1 MREGLYRIQ
10 DVVQLTLLSVL
21 LLGVSYLL
29 SIEIEVGE
37 KMSSALVDIIRQL
50 SKVRYISVTILSA
63 LIVFDLYKICTEA
76 QKEIKIRLTVGDSP
90 PKMVSR
96 FFNQGATILLVAN
109 ILVLR
114 EKLQFIFQF
123 ELVVFSNLLIL
134 FYILCG
140 CLFIRSIIARQL

>member
-37 KMSSALVDIIRQL
+37 KMSSTLVELIKHL
-50 SKVRYISVTILSA
+50 SRVRYISVTILSA
-63 LIVFDLYKICTEA
+63 LIVFDLYKIYTQA

-123 ELVVFSNLLIL
+123 ELVLFSNLLIL